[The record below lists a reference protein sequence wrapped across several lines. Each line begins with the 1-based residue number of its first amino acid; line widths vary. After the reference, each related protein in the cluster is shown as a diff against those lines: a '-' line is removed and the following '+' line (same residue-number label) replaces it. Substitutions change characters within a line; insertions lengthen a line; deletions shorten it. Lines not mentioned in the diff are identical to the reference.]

1 MRYMYIYNHVI
12 QELVRCCDLGEVPR
26 CLAILGLA
34 SWPLLLAPVGVEA
47 CKNLCHC
54 KMHMY
59 CIENISQLDR

>member
-1 MRYMYIYNHVI
+1 MYIYIYNHVI

-47 CKNLCHC
+47 CSNLCHC